1 MHLLRLKKCRCCCA
15 MLCYHGGWW
24 HDQFFH
30 KMVTYWNM
38 SWPCYPFASRPN
50 LQKVNDGDVHRNL
63 LIELSHGRWH
73 LRYPYRYWNSS
84 SSLRSNMPISV
95 LAIWPQIPE
104 DAGCKYR
111 RPWIRTNTCLRWRRV
126 FWPKWLEVIR
136 RRRAWW
142 RLLSAWKRNTQ
153 HSRYFEAHPLPP
165 WSLQG
170 NCSPSA
176 CDLPS
181 WSKLPMPSR
190 ISWCKK
196 HV

>member
-1 MHLLRLKKCRCCCA
+1 MKNIEKHCRYCSFKHVPTLLKLFWCFQIPSTPGWLYTHHLPWKECQHCWVALLRSHTLMHLLRLKKCRFCCA

-84 SSLRSNMPISV
+84 SKLRSNMPISV

-111 RPWIRTNTCLRWRRV
+111 RPWVCTNTEQHCTDFPSVKTCL
-126 FWPKWLEVIR
+126 L
-136 RRRAWW
+136 A
-142 RLLSAWKRNTQ
+142 
-153 HSRYFEAHPLPP
+153 
-165 WSLQG
+165 
-170 NCSPSA
+170 
-176 CDLPS
+176 
-181 WSKLPMPSR
+181 
-190 ISWCKK
+190 
-196 HV
+196 